1 MCVAEVQYYM
11 LLRVADTVRPAAV
24 VSFYGPPDK
33 HLCMKLHQSTYWTAQ
48 HLRDKG
54 IRVVDIECITSVVM
68 MAPDTQY
75 ASWCKDGTELDRWY
89 MMEKPGIKIGHM
101 AGEYEFMS
109 EE

>member
-1 MCVAEVQYYM
+1 MSVAEVQYYM

-24 VSFYGPPDK
+24 VSFYGPPDR
-33 HLCMKLHQSTYWTAQ
+33 HLYEASSKTYWTAK

-54 IRVVDIECITSVVM
+54 IRVVDIKCIKSVVM
-68 MAPDTQY
+68 MAPDIQY
-75 ASWCKDGTELDRWY
+75 ASLHQDGTELDRWY

-101 AGEYEFMS
+101 AGEEEFMS